1 MGAAQWWVP
10 EVLWLS
16 GEGWII
22 FPLSGSRRRISLSC
36 ERLRALLP
44 QFDGRR
50 EDMASVLEMSVC
62 FLQLAH
68 SMDPSWEQLS
78 VSPKQAG
85 LVRPLQ
91 PVYYGMSWFGIIV
104 PLSFRYCVFCTMTH
118 LNHTSWHSSE
128 GQVSIVSS
136 QYGLISFPY
145 VIPVCGSFRVSTCP
159 VLTKNTHTQTSPK
172 TAA

>member
-1 MGAAQWWVP
+1 M
-10 EVLWLS
+10 
-16 GEGWII
+16 
-22 FPLSGSRRRISLSC
+22 SC

-91 PVYYGMSWFGIIV
+91 PVYYGMSWFGSIV
-104 PLSFRYCVFCTMTH
+104 PP
-118 LNHTSWHSSE
+118 SSRAPRRLR
-128 GQVSIVSS
+128 VL
-136 QYGLISFPY
+136 YRHDTFKPY
-145 VIPVCGSFRVSTCP
+145 QLAFF
-159 VLTKNTHTQTSPK
+159 
-172 TAA
+172 